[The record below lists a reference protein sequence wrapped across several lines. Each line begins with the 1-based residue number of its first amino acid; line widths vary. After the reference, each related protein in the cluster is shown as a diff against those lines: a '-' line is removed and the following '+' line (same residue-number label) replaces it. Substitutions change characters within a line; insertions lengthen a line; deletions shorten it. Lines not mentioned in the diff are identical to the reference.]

1 MKIKQLPT
9 DDSPD
14 PMARRDIIR
23 LEAAETMMREV
34 LFAPEV
40 SRWWPDVVPEL
51 LLALSALDKARKIL
65 EVHKEVQDG

>member
-1 MKIKQLPT
+1 MKPRQLPT

-23 LEAAETMMREV
+23 LDAAESMMREV

-40 SRWWPDVVPEL
+40 NRWWPDVVPEL
-51 LLALSALDKARKIL
+51 LIALAALDKARKLL
-65 EVHKEVQDG
+65 EVHKEVADD